1 MDWLL
6 DEDGPYVGWPG
17 VDGPY
22 MDWPGVDGPYV
33 GWPGVDGPYVDWPG
47 VDGPY
52 VDWPGVAGLN
62 MSLSRSTLPTDW
74 GCWKSS
80 PRSWY
85 LKQKLLEDTFEMQ
98 A

>member
-1 MDWLL
+1 MASFCCCCCDDITLASSSSPLWN
-6 DEDGPYVGWPG
+6 
-17 VDGPY
+17 
-22 MDWPGVDGPYV
+22 
-33 GWPGVDGPYVDWPG
+33 PGVDGPYVDWHG

-85 LKQKLLEDTFEMQ
+85 LKQKLLEDRFEMQ
-98 A
+98 AGDTSEVNCF